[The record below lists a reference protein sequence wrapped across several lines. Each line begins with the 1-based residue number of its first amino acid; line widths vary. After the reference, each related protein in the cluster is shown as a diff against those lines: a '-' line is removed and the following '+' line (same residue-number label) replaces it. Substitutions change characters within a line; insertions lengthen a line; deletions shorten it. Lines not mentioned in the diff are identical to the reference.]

1 MQAQMR
7 PVLQASLPEHYRRRM
22 SPIQAALALKQLD
35 DLEADGERRIAH
47 ARLYRE

>member
-22 SPIQAALALKQLD
+22 TSMQAALALKQLD
-35 DLEADGERRIAH
+35 GLEADNEQRIAH